1 MYVCICNAVT
11 DRQIKD
17 SIAAGASSLTD
28 LKDRLGVA
36 SCCGCCADLASS
48 FFGGNMATAATQ
60 ITSPITVEH

>member
-11 DRQIKD
+11 DRQIQETV
-17 SIAAGASSLTD
+17 AQGALSLTD

-48 FFGGNMATAATQ
+48 FLNGGSN
-60 ITSPITVEH
+60 IVSPNPSEH